1 MSNKEEELLAQ
12 IQKLEKEL
20 KVERNRLKKANY
32 GLVWLDVPEAFE
44 DDAENKLPILEEVK
58 DKAITNND
66 GNPTHIL
73 IEGDNYHALT
83 CLNYT
88 HKGKIDLIYID
99 PPYNTGSDGFIYK
112 DKRVLDKFPDGT
124 DVPKDHPLRHS
135 YWLSFMS
142 KRLELARDL
151 LKDDGVIFISIDN
164 NELAQLKLL
173 CDTIF
178 LEKNYIEIFNWEK
191 TQSPSNLSHKSKERI
206 EYILCYEKS
215 KNNNRFTGLQQDNPN
230 DNPLV
235 KSTNEYKTLVFPKD
249 RIECNIEK
257 DTFFKAGEYGT
268 KVNKVTLKNDVN
280 YINGKFDS
288 DLILRGKFVWT
299 QKNLEDEIR
308 RKTRV
313 IFKGKSLAP
322 RYDKAEYKPEVPPN
336 LIDSRWGVGTNDN
349 SKQELLEFGIKSFE
363 YPKPTSLISYLTQF
377 IDKPNAVV
385 LDFFAGSGTTG
396 HSILELNKKDSNR
409 QFILCTNNEGNI
421 CQDVTYPR
429 IAKVIQGYTGAR
441 SGKNYLPLGNSLK
454 YYKTSFVGNNNI
466 LSANDKD
473 KIELAQKAGCL
484 LSITENTLDEV
495 EHTSHFQFFKSNDR
509 NTAIYFQEDL
519 SELDAFVNKVEKLEN
534 PTTVYLFSWGNKS
547 EFESMFDHIP
557 NINIK
562 TIPQPILEIY
572 KKIYYINN

>member
-1 MSNKEEELLAQ
+1 MPDKEELLAQ
-12 IQKLEKEL
+12 IQKLTKEL

-572 KKIYYINN
+572 MKIYNINN